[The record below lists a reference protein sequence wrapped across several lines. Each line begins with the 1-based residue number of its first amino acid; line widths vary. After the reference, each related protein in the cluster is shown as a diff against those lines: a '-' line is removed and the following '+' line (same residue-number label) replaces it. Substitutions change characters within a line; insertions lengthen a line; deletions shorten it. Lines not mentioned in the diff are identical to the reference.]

1 MYDVIKSILLGV
13 AGIIGGGIFLLN
25 GFLVYNNTNYTP
37 LVWLIGMIIFLF
49 ISYAFM
55 LLSIDKP
62 SNSGIMMYTEKH
74 LDNPTIEPYAKAGII
89 FAFLSI
95 TSVYSLSVS
104 EYISKYIGYPNIK
117 LISVGIVITCILMN
131 YMPKKYFLNTIYSF
145 VIGKLAIL
153 IFLIIYGIYLPI
165 SKAKLE
171 NVQAHDMKKPLIMLF
186 PVLFLFSM
194 RAFLS
199 YEGIEFLSN
208 MSENIENK
216 QTMIPASYI
225 ITILIVA
232 SIYMG
237 IAFVTN
243 KHVNGKLNPDN
254 FMSSFLL
261 LVKSYGFTT
270 FGPIM
275 IVILVCLANFSAINS
290 TFHAIDESL
299 QSFLKITNNKFLNSF
314 NKQISIPFVSE
325 TRNLY
330 IWIFGAIIICI
341 NMLPV
346 LATTNLASMS
356 FLMFFC
362 YSSYL
367 AYKYINKKQE
377 RKEPIKLFNK
387 QINHTIGKFPCYFV
401 FVATSVAFVLL
412 LIDNF
417 KILTGRSNLAVV
429 R

>member
-1 MYDVIKSILLGV
+1 MYDVIKSILLG
-13 AGIIGGGIFLLN
+13 IGGMVGGGVFLLN

-37 LVWLIGMIIFLF
+37 LVWLIGMIIFLV
-49 ISYAFM
+49 ISYSFM
-55 LLSIDKP
+55 ILSIESP
-62 SNSGIMMYTEKH
+62 SSSGIMLYTEKH
-74 LDNPTIEPYAKAGII
+74 LDNPKLEPYIKAGII
-89 FAFLSI
+89 FAFISI

-104 EYISKYIGYPNIK
+104 EYISKYINYPNIK
-117 LISVGIVITCILMN
+117 LISVGIVLFCILLN
-131 YMPKKYFLNTIYSF
+131 YIPQKYFLNGIYAL
-145 VIGKLAIL
+145 VIGKVAIL

-165 SKAKLE
+165 SKKKFE
-171 NVQAHDMKKPLIMLF
+171 SVQATDMKKPLIMLL

-199 YEGIEFLSN
+199 YEGIEFISN
-208 MSENIENK
+208 MSHKIKNT
-216 QTMIPASYI
+216 QTMIPWSYI
-225 ITILIVA
+225 ITIVIVA

-237 IAFVTN
+237 IAYVTN
-243 KHVNGKLNPDN
+243 KHVNGSLNSSN

-270 FGPIM
+270 YGPAI
-275 IVILVCLANFSAINS
+275 IILLVCFANFSAINS
-290 TFHAIDESL
+290 TIHVINESL
-299 QSFLKITNNKFLNSF
+299 QSFLKITNNKFLNIF
-314 NKQISIPFVSE
+314 NKEVPLPFISE

-330 IWIFGAIIICI
+330 IWIFGAIIIAI

-367 AYKYINKKQE
+367 AFKYINKKQKK
-377 RKEPIKLFNK
+377 KEKIKLFNK
-387 QINHTIGKFPCYFV
+387 EINHEMGKLPCYFV
-401 FVATSVAFVLL
+401 FVVTCIAFILL
-412 LIDNF
+412 LIDNY
-417 KILTGRSNLAVV
+417 KILTGLSDLAIV